1 LDSATEAFSE
11 KEEADT
17 LEKVS
22 KATSLAGADGDMMAR
37 VAPKAFANEAG
48 HLVGEFG
55 ESLAHRMTGIGAGIS
70 VLQVAQAGML
80 LAFPILSLLGG
91 AWLVATDI
99 FPRTVGRFGTSRGPP
114 PPVAGSPSSSL
125 SRPPITQWP
134 AASRAAQAGKTVV
147 P

>member
-48 HLVGEFG
+48 HLGLPF
-55 ESLAHRMTGIGAGIS
+55 R
-70 VLQVAQAGML
+70 
-80 LAFPILSLLGG
+80 GG
-91 AWLVATDI
+91 AREGYVEHVVSAALRHESAT
-99 FPRTVGRFGTSRGPP
+99 
-114 PPVAGSPSSSL
+114 
-125 SRPPITQWP
+125 
-134 AASRAAQAGKTVV
+134 
-147 P
+147 